1 MAVPAALC
9 FLRAHAK
16 VRNVIERS
24 FGVLKMKFRI
34 LLNMQRFPEDKQ
46 TRIIVACMA
55 LHNFIRESRIAD
67 REFEAC
73 DADENYNPMPSSAA
87 STWPEDEPL
96 VEDVNMNAFRDDLAH
111 ALFHG
116 V

>member
-1 MAVPAALC
+1 MWLMRVTQIVRDTFHHPGVQGTMSSNGIT
-9 FLRAHAK
+9 AHRPK
-16 VRNVIERS
+16 
-24 FGVLKMKFRI
+24 
-34 LLNMQRFPEDKQ
+34 
-46 TRIIVACMA
+46 
-55 LHNFIRESRIAD
+55 SRIAD

>member
-1 MAVPAALC
+1 MDGDAFDLNSQAPETDGFPGLQ
-9 FLRAHAK
+9 LYG
-16 VRNVIERS
+16 N
-24 FGVLKMKFRI
+24 I
-34 LLNMQRFPEDKQ
+34 LSDSDGLFDGR
-46 TRIIVACMA
+46 ACMA
-55 LHNFIRESRIAD
+55 LHNVIRESRIAD